1 MTFSLRVLDRE
12 VRRELRD
19 VLLDLKHH
27 HYHIM
32 LERLLCVPGHI
43 CVHAES
49 QASMA

>member
-19 VLLDLKHH
+19 VLLDLKHNH
-27 HYHIM
+27 CHIM